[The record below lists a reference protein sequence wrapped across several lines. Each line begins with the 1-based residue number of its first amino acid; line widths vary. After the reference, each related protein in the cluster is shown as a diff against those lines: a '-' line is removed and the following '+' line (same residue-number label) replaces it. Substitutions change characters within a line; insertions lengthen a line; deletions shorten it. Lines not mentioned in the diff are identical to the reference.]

1 MPVISVLMP
10 CYNVDTT
17 LDDAISSLIGQTL
30 SDFEVVV
37 IDDGSTDATLTRLY
51 FWGSR
56 DKRLKVIPNPH
67 LGIIPTLNRG
77 LELCQS
83 DFIARMDADDCSTPT
98 RLRQQVDML
107 TNHPELAVVTS
118 LVKGFPE
125 EKLGAEFRTYISWLN
140 GLITGEDIKH
150 SMFIRSPMA
159 HPSVAYRR
167 EWIERVG
174 GYQDHGWAEDYDLW
188 LRLYLAGAGFSKLP
202 EVLLEWRDHPHRLTH
217 TNSRYSKLNDLRMK
231 AHYLLHG
238 PLSNF
243 SQVMIVGVNPAAEQL
258 GKQLLQLGCPLTA
271 YVGSNLPFNDQIL
284 SIISYQEFFDRLH
297 AGQRPAVLLAENDQ
311 DQVALIA
318 QQLEVNQMRQGV
330 DWFLVG

>member
-1 MPVISVLMP
+1 
-10 CYNVDTT
+10 
-17 LDDAISSLIGQTL
+17 
-30 SDFEVVV
+30 
-37 IDDGSTDATLTRLY
+37 
-51 FWGSR
+51 
-56 DKRLKVIPNPH
+56 
-67 LGIIPTLNRG
+67 
-77 LELCQS
+77 
-83 DFIARMDADDCSTPT
+83 
-98 RLRQQVDML
+98 
-107 TNHPELAVVTS
+107 
-118 LVKGFPE
+118 
-125 EKLGAEFRTYISWLN
+125 
-140 GLITGEDIKH
+140 
-150 SMFIRSPMA
+150 MA

-284 SIISYQEFFDRLH
+284 SIISYQEFFDRLQ